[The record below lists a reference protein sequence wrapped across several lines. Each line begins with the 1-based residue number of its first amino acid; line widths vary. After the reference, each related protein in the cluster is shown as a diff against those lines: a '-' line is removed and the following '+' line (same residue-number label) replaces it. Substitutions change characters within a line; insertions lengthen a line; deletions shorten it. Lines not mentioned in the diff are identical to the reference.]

1 MRPVLPT
8 DEQIQ
13 KRVQQIL
20 RRGSLNVGGNAPMDR
35 LMLMFTRSCELRCSY
50 CFVDLDEEDDG
61 ELFAGQYRG
70 LLPRGELGRETLSQA
85 IDLLMTS
92 SKPRLGLQTFGGEPT
107 RCFDRVL
114 EMIELSLEHRRRQGR
129 PVEFLVT
136 TNGLS
141 LSAER
146 IAALQR
152 PGVVVELSLD
162 GDQRGN
168 RFRRPLVLGV
178 DEAWAATEAAVE
190 RLKGSGLRWFMNA
203 TLPPAAA
210 GELGATWAWAR
221 ARAVPALQINYG
233 TGMAWTRAQVET
245 WLLGL
250 QAMLA
255 EHRADPRGMELLNWA
270 NDADPVPLCGDII
283 VDVDGTVLQVGG
295 LFHERRFPQLREPY
309 LRGQVGELAGFEGL
323 RFTLQG
329 LWERTRQVLGP
340 REWEIF
346 AGNVAL
352 GAAVDLVVQVARRS
366 GSARLQTPLTP
377 GA

>member
-8 DEQIQ
+8 DAQIQ
-13 KRVQQIL
+13 TRLQQIL

-35 LMLMFTRSCELRCSY
+35 LMLMFTRSCELRCAY

-61 ELFAGQYRG
+61 AVFAGGYRG
-70 LLPRGELGRETLSQA
+70 QLPRGELSSETLAAA
-85 IDLLMTS
+85 IDLLMS
-92 SKPRLGLQTFGGEPT
+92 SEKPRLGLQTFGGEPT

-114 EMIELSLEHRRRQGR
+114 EMIDRCLEHPARQGR
-129 PVEFLVT
+129 PVEFLIT

-146 IAALQR
+146 IAALDR

-168 RFRRPLVLGV
+168 RFRRPLALPVE
-178 DEAWAATEAAVE
+178 EAWAATEAAVE
-190 RLKGSGLRWFMNA
+190 RLKSSSLRWFMNA

-210 GELGATWAWAR
+210 GELSATWAWAR
-221 ARAVPALQINYG
+221 ERRVPALQINYG
-233 TGMAWTRAQVET
+233 TGMAWSRAQVET

-255 EHRADPRGMELLNWA
+255 EHQADPRGMELLNWA

-295 LFHERRFPQLREPY
+295 LFHERRFPELRAAY
-309 LRGQVGELAGFEGL
+309 TRGRVGELAGLPGL
-323 RFTLQG
+323 RFSLQG
-329 LWERTRQVLGP
+329 LWRQTQEVLGP

-352 GAAVDLVVQVARRS
+352 GAAIDLVVQVARREREA
-366 GSARLQTPLTP
+366 ARRR
-377 GA
+377 